1 MGGERSHATVVGS
14 INRRRGAGI
23 NPLRAGFAAVLTVT
37 GLIPCCGLLVF
48 PAGSALIGYLVAPK
62 LHPFMPPGQT
72 TTNNAL
78 YSGVGVGAATTV
90 ALVIAAV
97 VGGILSIALGGLISG
112 LTGSLGDF
120 APAAAGG
127 VVGLIAGIVGAIIGG
142 AIFGTLFG
150 FLGSYLALNR
160 GPSAGTEQPF

>member
-1 MGGERSHATVVGS
+1 MQQSSGQL
-14 INRRRGAGI
+14 IGAAARVSV
-23 NPLRAGFAAVLTVT
+23 PYAAGFAAVLTLT

-62 LHPFMPPGQT
+62 LHSFMPPGET

-78 YSGVGVGAATTV
+78 YSGVGVGAAAMV
-90 ALVIAAV
+90 ALVIAAI
-97 VGGILSIALGGLISG
+97 VGGILSIALGGVISG
-112 LTGSLGDF
+112 LTGNFGDF

-127 VVGLIAGIVGAIIGG
+127 VVGLIGGIFGAIIGG
-142 AIFGTLFG
+142 AIFGTIFG

-160 GPSAGTEQPF
+160 GTSAGTARPF